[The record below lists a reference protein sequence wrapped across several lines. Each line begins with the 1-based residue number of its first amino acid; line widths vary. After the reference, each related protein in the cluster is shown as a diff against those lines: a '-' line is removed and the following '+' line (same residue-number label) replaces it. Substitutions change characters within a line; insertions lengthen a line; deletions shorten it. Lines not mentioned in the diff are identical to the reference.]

1 MQCQTVL
8 PGTECSFWK
17 KAGCTAEGGSC
28 KVVVEQCEGCNR
40 IVTGSIGQVCTSYPE
55 PAAKWAA
62 GLCNFATHKKI
73 DIKSADVRV
82 NPLKAAKRAAA
93 GKKK

>member
-8 PGTECSFWK
+8 KGTECSFWK
-17 KAGCTAEGGSC
+17 RNGCIADGGSC
-28 KVVVEQCEGCNR
+28 QLIVEECQGCDRVVE
-40 IVTGSIGQVCTSYPE
+40 GSIGQVCSSFPN
-55 PAAKWAA
+55 PAAKWAS
-62 GLCNFATHKKI
+62 GLCNFATHKKV
-73 DIKSADVRV
+73 DLKTADVRV